1 MHTPMTSPLDNPLTS
16 EPQTHAGSQPQ
27 LQSIPPRGLR
37 ETLPPAGTRRWLS
50 ALALLC
56 STGLHGFGWQL
67 LPSAS
72 PRLPVPPPLTVELAP
87 LPTPEAPPP
96 PPPPPKQPEP
106 TAEQP
111 KATPAKIV
119 HPTPQPIAPS
129 PPIEMPT
136 SPGPVALGGIVL
148 SNMTAPAPSEP
159 RTATSPSPT
168 PKAAPVAPAA
178 PSWVP
183 VANLSQK
190 PRPPRLDGALRGNYP
205 SEYRRSG
212 TAGDA
217 SVELIL
223 SETGSVAS
231 ARVTHESAPGFGEAC
246 KRTLLPSVWSA
257 PLDASGRAVKTRV
270 TYRCKFTVGD

>member
-1 MHTPMTSPLDNPLTS
+1 MNTPMTSPLENQLTS
-16 EPQTHAGSQPQ
+16 EPHAHVANPSQ

-50 ALALLC
+50 TLALLC
-56 STGLHGFGWQL
+56 SAGLHGFGWQL
-67 LPSAS
+67 LPGTS
-72 PRLPVPPPLTVELAP
+72 PRLPLPPPLTVELAP
-87 LPTPEAPPP
+87 PPAPETPP
-96 PPPPPKQPEP
+96 PPPPPKRPEP
-106 TAEQP
+106 AAEQP
-111 KATPAKIV
+111 KTAPTKVV
-119 HPTPQPIAPS
+119 HPTPQPVAPS

-136 SPGPVALGGIVL
+136 APGPVALGGIVL
-148 SNMTAPAPSEP
+148 SNVAAPTATAPRPA
-159 RTATSPSPT
+159 ATPSPP
-168 PKAAPVAPAA
+168 PKAAPLAPTA

-217 SVELIL
+217 SVELML

-270 TYRCKFTVGD
+270 TYRCKFTIGD